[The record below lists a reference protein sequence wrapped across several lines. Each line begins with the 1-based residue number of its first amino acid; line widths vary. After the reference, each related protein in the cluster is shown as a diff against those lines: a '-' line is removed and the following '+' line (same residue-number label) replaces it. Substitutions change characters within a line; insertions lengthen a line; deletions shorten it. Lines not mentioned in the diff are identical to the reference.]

1 MGLIANYNCI
11 SDESLKELKGLGSS
25 KKDLFETVEEW
36 SDEDELLLD
45 IDKMWDVLHFVLTG
59 VSTDHRIADNP
70 LSQAVLGITAVE
82 ELSDYLAYTEHDKLA
97 DIVAALEQFDM
108 EEALESFDMAACKEA
123 ELYPDIWDYDEEE
136 EEIKDELLH
145 DFEQMKHFYKQVLD
159 ANGNVLV
166 SIC

>member
-70 LSQAVLGITAVE
+70 LSPAVLGITAVE

-145 DFEQMKHFYKQVLD
+145 DFEQMKRFYKQVLD